1 MQNLDPKQTAC
12 FLSAVQCGTVR
23 AAAGQLGLEPSTV
36 SRNITALETNLAM
49 SLVER
54 GRLGVRATQAGDLLI
69 AYLSQQGAALDLL
82 QSEFDALVGMKR
94 GNVSIAVGEGFVGD
108 LFDNALTAFSSA
120 YLA

>member
-1 MQNLDPKQTAC
+1 
-12 FLSAVQCGTVR
+12 
-23 AAAGQLGLEPSTV
+23 LEPSTV